1 MSPARKV
8 TNDFWWIAGSVLS
21 RDKSTIILLSGCYEV
36 FSSASNVKLFVIIF
50 SKNSNLYNSS
60 NFHLLSRL
68 PFYFPDAAPA
78 EFFEF
83 IQVGIDIYL
92 CNCVNTVSWLCLR
105 PSNWREGGGER
116 QIIITKGFL
125 NLLHLIMFL
134 KQQYACLPEKFPL
147 MNFGKFQIVFQQRWL
162 YSAFDK
168 VKLFARIY

>member
-1 MSPARKV
+1 M
-8 TNDFWWIAGSVLS
+8 
-21 RDKSTIILLSGCYEV
+21 

-105 PSNWREGGGER
+105 PSNWREGGGGEANNHYKR
-116 QIIITKGFL
+116 VLESATL
-125 NLLHLIMFL
+125 NNVL
-134 KQQYACLPEKFPL
+134 KTTVCLPP
-147 MNFGKFQIVFQQRWL
+147 
-162 YSAFDK
+162 
-168 VKLFARIY
+168 